1 MKKRILTV
9 CGAVVVCLAVV
20 LCMVHGMNGKKPET
34 SQGDVKGSEVISGG
48 GDNEQ
53 QFEDSDILKEQEQ
66 TKETDNPAD
75 SRIVSDPVD
84 NPVDF
89 NDAKTPGEAKEPGGN
104 SESIEGSESFP
115 NEDLGWTGYY

>member
-20 LCMVHGMNGKKPET
+20 LCIVYGMNGKKPEP
-34 SQGDVKGSEVISGG
+34 SQGDVKGSEMISGG

-66 TKETDNPAD
+66 TKETGNPTD
-75 SRIVSDPVD
+75 SRTAPEPVD

-89 NDAKTPGEAKEPGGN
+89 NDAKTPGETKEPGGN
-104 SESIEGSESFP
+104 SESIEGSESSP